1 MFYKEIKRVWDSCLD
16 YCSAM
21 QQNDSPHSWDD
32 PIQLNSI
39 NFVKFISN
47 SAVKRNEDKVYKT
60 TLKWGQVSISLI
72 FYEQFFH
79 TKVFNAAFMCF
90 QFGFVI
96 FWRKDFGAKAVH
108 KMLVKLTPG
117 CRHKSDK
124 RIFVVSSRNEL
135 WNG

>member
-1 MFYKEIKRVWDSCLD
+1 M
-16 YCSAM
+16 
-21 QQNDSPHSWDD
+21 
-32 PIQLNSI
+32 
-39 NFVKFISN
+39 
-47 SAVKRNEDKVYKT
+47 
-60 TLKWGQVSISLI
+60 SISLI

-79 TKVFNAAFMCF
+79 TKVFYAAFMCF

-124 RIFVVSSRNEL
+124 KLYLQEMNYEMVEAVKDVLMTLN
-135 WNG
+135 